1 MRFPRWW
8 FKAIHPG
15 DAGGSA
21 HPVEAWGWGDDEVV
35 ARAEASTRLRRI
47 LDRIAAGERL
57 PSGYGYGTRPIRE
70 AVLEVV
76 AGPEDAPD
84 AVITRNQYGALVL
97 NTTRLAFVDVDVP
110 EPTLGE
116 TLGRLFGRTPV
127 SETIRQQIRQGL
139 ARSGWGGTFRLYRTA
154 GGYRV
159 LATDREFRP
168 GNADTAALMTAVG
181 ADPAYVN
188 LCRVQQSFRA
198 RLTPKPWR
206 CGVHRPPVGLLP
218 GDIDNH
224 QACERWVGEY
234 DATCSRHATCRYL
247 ETIGTGRTA
256 EWAAPLV
263 AVHDTRTRADTMW
276 PLA

>member
-8 FKAIHPG
+8 YKATHPG
-15 DAGGSA
+15 EGGRA
-21 HPVEAWGWGDDEVV
+21 HEVEAWGWGDDEVA

-76 AGPEDAPD
+76 SGTDDAPD

-116 TLGRLFGRTPV
+116 TLGRLFGRTPAA
-127 SETIRQQIRQGL
+127 EAIRQQIRQGL
-139 ARSGWGGTFRLYRTA
+139 ERSGWGGTFRLYRTA

-181 ADPAYVN
+181 ADPAYVS

-206 CGVHRPPVGLLP
+206 CGVHPPPVGLLP
-218 GDIDNH
+218 GDLDNH
-224 QACERWVGEY
+224 QACQRWVAEY
-234 DATCSRHATCRYL
+234 DATCSGHATCRYL
-247 ETIGTGRTA
+247 ETIGTGQTA
-256 EWAAPLV
+256 EWAVPLV
-263 AVHDTRTRADTMW
+263 AVHDTRTRADTAL

>member
-8 FKAIHPG
+8 VKASDRG
-15 DAGGSA
+15 EASGSA
-21 HPVEAWGWGDDEVV
+21 HPVEAWGWGDSEGA

-57 PSGYGYGTRPIRE
+57 PSGYGYGTRPVRE
-70 AVLEVV
+70 AVLDVLS
-76 AGPEDAPD
+76 GPDDAPD

-110 EPTLGE
+110 EPTLGD
-116 TLGRLFGRTPV
+116 TLGRLFGRPV
-127 SETIRQQIRQGL
+127 ASEAIRERIRQALKQ
-139 ARSGWGGTFRLYRTA
+139 SGWGGTFRLYRTA
-154 GGYRV
+154 GGYRI

-168 GNADTAALMTAVG
+168 ASSDTAALMTAVG

-198 RLTPKPWR
+198 RLSPKPWR
-206 CGVHRPPVGLLP
+206 CGLNSPPTGLLP

-224 QACERWVGEY
+224 QACEQWLAEY
-234 DATCSRHATCRYL
+234 DAAGNRHATCQYL
-247 ETIGTGRTA
+247 ETVGAGQPA
-256 EWAAPLV
+256 AWAAPLI
-263 AVHDTRTRADTMW
+263 AIHDARTRADTTL